1 MENKK
6 SFVLYCDLLHTVK
19 KLPNDKAGELFKH
32 LLEYVNDL
40 EPQTE
45 DILIE
50 VAFEGIKQSLKRDLL
65 KWTDKKDVKSLNG
78 KLGNLK
84 RWNID
89 LFNKVEKGK
98 ITLEEAE
105 KIAIS
110 RKVSGSDKKVAKVA
124 VSVNDNVSVND
135 SVSEIKEIIDFL
147 YKLYPTNCPF
157 KSKSLGKCDK
167 DKKKIEQLL
176 KVYTSKEIEDRIQ
189 FYIKDCNN
197 SRTWYKN
204 FGTLLNNLPDIT
216 EIPVV
221 VRNKPRK
228 PTF

>member
-1 MENKK
+1 MEKPTKRKAFNFLRSYFDVLNELEKK
-6 SFVLYCDLLHTVK
+6 SDKLDFLMSIINKQFLDEDPKELNFIVNLSYQSQKHAIETSVK
-19 KLPNDKAGELFKH
+19 GYEQKTGNKLKNDELTELKGGTQGGTQGASVQEKEEEKEKE
-32 LLEYVNDL
+32 EY
-40 EPQTE
+40 T
-45 DILIE
+45 
-50 VAFEGIKQSLKRDLL
+50 
-65 KWTDKKDVKSLNG
+65 
-78 KLGNLK
+78 
-84 RWNID
+84 ID
-89 LFNKVEKGK
+89 Y
-98 ITLEEAE
+98 
-105 KIAIS
+105 
-110 RKVSGSDKKVAKVA
+110 
-124 VSVNDNVSVND
+124 
-135 SVSEIKEIIDFL
+135 L

-157 KSKSLGKCDK
+157 KNKSLGKCDK

-189 FYIKDCNN
+189 FYIKDCNT